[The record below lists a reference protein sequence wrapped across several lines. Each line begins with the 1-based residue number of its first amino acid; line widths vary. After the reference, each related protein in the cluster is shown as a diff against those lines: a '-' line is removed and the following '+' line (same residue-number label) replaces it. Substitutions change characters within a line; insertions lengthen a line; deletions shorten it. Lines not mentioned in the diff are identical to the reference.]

1 LVLKK
6 TNGKLL
12 TYVCKTMFLK
22 LLQKA
27 NAPVLLPPCLP
38 SKIANI
44 EVTVDGIVILV
55 KPVFRNTCSLI
66 VVTKGGMV
74 KLVKL
79 VQSLKAAE
87 PIVVIEGGNEM
98 LTRLLHELNA
108 PSIMAVT
115 NELMLTEVRLVQ
127 L

>member
-1 LVLKK
+1 
-6 TNGKLL
+6 
-12 TYVCKTMFLK
+12 MFLK

>member
-1 LVLKK
+1 
-6 TNGKLL
+6 
-12 TYVCKTMFLK
+12 
-22 LLQKA
+22 
-27 NAPVLLPPCLP
+27 
-38 SKIANI
+38 
-44 EVTVDGIVILV
+44 
-55 KPVFRNTCSLI
+55 
-66 VVTKGGMV
+66 MV

-108 PSIMAVT
+108 LSIMVVT
-115 NELMLTEVRLVQ
+115 DELMLTEVRLVQ